1 MGRLNKKLT
10 KKIAKPSQNAGL
22 SSAAAK
28 GLVNIKESLKIA
40 TDSDVPTP
48 APTDNIV
55 SFSKQIREA
64 KGSEQD
70 KTENLAKKNPKA
82 NSAGKIVKISKKEKM
97 KVRKNLLV
105 KKLSNL
111 ASDKKAAKEKRER
124 EKVVIVKDTR
134 PLLENLEKIEEDIKK
149 QDELKLKPKK
159 KKMSKHTMKT
169 KKQKEQFMKDIEFLK
184 AACQDPE
191 YVANPLKTVTTHIKN
206 TISSSI

>member
-1 MGRLNKKLT
+1 MG
-10 KKIAKPSQNAGL
+10 
-22 SSAAAK
+22 
-28 GLVNIKESLKIA
+28 ESVKIA

-48 APTDNIV
+48 APIDNII

-82 NSAGKIVKISKKEKM
+82 NSSGKIVKISKKEKM

-124 EKVVIVKDTR
+124 EKAVIVKDTR

-159 KKMSKHTMKT
+159 KKMSKHT
-169 KKQKEQFMKDIEFLK
+169 L
-184 AACQDPE
+184 
-191 YVANPLKTVTTHIKN
+191 
-206 TISSSI
+206 